1 MTGDSEARPR
11 LPVGR
16 VVVLTAAVFVAA
28 YLLTRHLNHLW
39 QLLPY
44 GLLLACPLMHL
55 MHHGHHRHGPN
66 TDHPTV

>member
-1 MTGDSEARPR
+1 MSQTRSALNSPIFR
-11 LPVGR
+11 LT
-16 VVVLTAAVFVAA
+16 LFTAAAFVIA

-55 MHHGHHRHGPN
+55 MHRGRHHHQR
-66 TDHPTV
+66 